1 MYLHCSCA
9 PMAHADVE
17 TIAEMYEGLQL
28 AQRKLI
34 LMPINNNSDPT
45 KAGGS
50 HWYGSHA
57 ETRSNMLL
65 VCGVDGGR
73 ALFGVVRACFVGASW
88 CLHAAMLLSDTM
100 IRMARQTCQMP
111 NASRVSYRRSFVEVQ
126 VGHDSE
132 EAYNALDT
140 ID

>member
-65 VCGVDGGR
+65 VCGVDGG
-73 ALFGVVRACFVGASW
+73 ACLLCRSLLVFTRSD
-88 CLHAAMLLSDTM
+88 AAFRHYDSYGQANL
-100 IRMARQTCQMP
+100 P
-111 NASRVSYRRSFVEVQ
+111 NAKRVTRVLSQVICGSTSRS
-126 VGHDSE
+126 
-132 EAYNALDT
+132 
-140 ID
+140 